1 VRLNKAIEVQGL
13 VKKYGDVTAVDG
25 ISFDVGEGT
34 LFAFLGPNGAGK
46 SSTINAICTTTE
58 ITGGRVTVS
67 GYDAASEGAKVRACI
82 GAVFQESV
90 LDNLLTVRENLQM
103 RAALYG
109 LSAGTVRQRIKEVAE
124 AVSIT
129 DILDRRY
136 GKLSGGQRRRTDI
149 ARGLMHRPKILFLDE
164 PTTGLDPQTRLRVWD
179 TVKALQRS
187 MGMTVFMT
195 THYMEEAA
203 GADMVAIIDKGRI
216 AAQGTPEELRMKYSS
231 DYLKIQPSSP
241 EELKKA
247 LDNLGV
253 AFETDRELVVVK
265 LGSSIEALAL
275 LKKIEQHVF
284 QFEVVRGNM
293 DDVFMVVTGHA
304 IREGGNI

>member
-1 VRLNKAIEVQGL
+1 MKKPIIEVRGL
-13 VKKYGDVTAVDG
+13 VKKYGDLTAVDG
-25 ISFDVGEGT
+25 ISFDVDEGT

-46 SSTINAICTTTE
+46 SSTINAICTTTD
-58 ITGGRVTVS
+58 ITGGRVKVA
-67 GYDAASEGAKVRACI
+67 GYDSATEGARVRACI

-90 LDNLLTVRENLQM
+90 LDNLLTVHENLQM

-109 LSAGTVRQRIKEVAE
+109 LPASIVRQRIKEVAE

-179 TVKALQRS
+179 TVKALQRK
-187 MGMTVFMT
+187 MNMTVFMT

-203 GADMVAIIDKGRI
+203 GADMVAIIDKGKI
-216 AAQGTPEELRMKYSS
+216 AAQGTPEELRMKYSK
-231 DYLKIQPSSP
+231 DYLKIQPNNP
-241 EELKKA
+241 EDLKKA
-247 LDNLGV
+247 LDDMGV
-253 AFETDRELVVVK
+253 EFGTDRELIIVK
-265 LGSSIEALAL
+265 LNSSIEALAL
-275 LKKIEQHVF
+275 LKTIERHVF

-293 DDVFMVVTGHA
+293 DDVFMAVTGHA

>member
-1 VRLNKAIEVQGL
+1 MKKPIIEVQGL

-25 ISFDVGEGT
+25 ISFDVEEGT

-58 ITGGRVTVS
+58 ITGGRVTVA
-67 GYDAASEGAKVRACI
+67 GYDSATQGAQVRACI
-82 GAVFQESV
+82 GTVFQESV

-109 LSAGTVRQRIKEVAE
+109 IPAGTVRQRIKEVAA

-179 TVKALQRS
+179 TVKTLQRK

-216 AAQGTPEELRMKYSS
+216 AAQGTPEELRIKYSS
-231 DYLKIQPSSP
+231 DYLKIQPNNP
-241 EELKKA
+241 DALKQALEEL
-247 LDNLGV
+247 GV
-253 AFETDRELVVVK
+253 GFETDRELIVVK
-265 LGSSIEALAL
+265 LNSSIEALAL
-275 LKKIEQHVF
+275 LKKIEPHVF

-293 DDVFMVVTGHA
+293 EDVFMAVTGHA
-304 IREGGNI
+304 IREGGSI